1 MNNAKWIKASEN
13 KEEACYVFY
22 TDFEIDKKI
31 KSAILKVSAMGLYAA
46 YINKKRIGNELFTP
60 YWTEHKIHTQYQTYD
75 VSDMLRTK
83 NELSIECAEGW
94 AVGYIRTGAEPRNHN
109 AKNLLK
115 IQLIW
120 LK

>member
-13 KEEACYVFY
+13 NEEACYVFY

-60 YWTEHKIHTQYQTYD
+60 YWTEHKLHTQYQTYD
-75 VSDMLRTK
+75 VSDMLRTTGHGR
-83 NELSIECAEGW
+83 EDRPGSRLAPAEHG
-94 AVGYIRTGAEPRNHN
+94 GCRQGICRC
-109 AKNLLK
+109 
-115 IQLIW
+115 
-120 LK
+120 